1 MTTAATGN
9 PMIPAHPA
17 MAAQRAAAQ
26 TASGQPTPSNGSQPP
41 SESSAP
47 PAVDW
52 NAIMLGMDDEMGA
65 TPPAAQPTQPGQAGT
80 QPGATAPVPGELTP
94 EQKEAIARANMEQPP
109 AATPAQPPA
118 GQMTVEQQVAAA
130 TKHLLD
136 NVYALSDEQKRQ
148 LISEPDKVIP
158 QLAAQMHVT
167 IARQVGEY
175 VQQAMQTL
183 VPQMALSV
191 MQRQMGA
198 FRAEQSFFG
207 QYPALANPAF
217 KPVVLQALKFA
228 KAFAPNATREQ
239 IMKDA
244 AEMAAARLKITL
256 TPPNQQQPQ
265 QQRQMHTPA
274 QMPVQQGQQ
283 PSMPFMPAVP
293 GGAPAAT
300 QQGGQNPNI
309 FEELALDPNW

>member
-17 MAAQRAAAQ
+17 MAQQRAQAQ
-26 TASGQPTPSNGSQPP
+26 ANSGQPTSSNGTQPP
-41 SESSAP
+41 SQEQAP
-47 PAVDW
+47 PAIDW
-52 NAIMLGMDDEMGA
+52 NAIMLGMDDENA
-65 TPPAAQPTQPGQAGT
+65 SPPPAAVPTQPGQAPT
-80 QPGATAPVPGELTP
+80 QPTAESVPGELTP

-109 AATPAQPPA
+109 AAAPAQPA
-118 GQMTVEQQVAAA
+118 AQMTVDQQVAVA

-167 IARQVGEY
+167 IARQLGDY
-175 VQQAMQTL
+175 MQQAMQTL

-256 TPPNQQQPQ
+256 APPNQQQPQ
-265 QQRQMHTPA
+265 QPRQPHTPA
-274 QMPVQQGQQ
+274 QMPAQGTA
-283 PSMPFMPAVP
+283 MPFMPAVP
-293 GGAPAAT
+293 GGAPAA
-300 QQGGQNPNI
+300 QQTGQPGGNI
-309 FEELALDPNW
+309 FEELASDPNW